1 MGILPW
7 GEVEQMTEFF
17 GQPPVVPGG
26 GRGFVRPRACL
37 VQGGAALP
45 IVKLIEPY
53 LGQRGV
59 IYIVGPAGS
68 GKTWAIH
75 YVNAALGN
83 DGRMLF
89 IEELEESAVPTE
101 EVDALAV
108 LHVARWTDDDLIEFR
123 VLGDSETLHGVLV
136 RVSNSVD
143 GLSQQT
149 TVLPF
154 FQAIT
159 VNRDSIFLS
168 LDARGAGTGFLYVGI
183 FVNGLMFREASSTV
197 TNPFVAVSGTYHRP
211 TK

>member
-1 MGILPW
+1 MTGLRAILTAIP
-7 GEVEQMTEFF
+7 
-17 GQPPVVPGG
+17 
-26 GRGFVRPRACL
+26 L
-37 VQGGAALP
+37 L
-45 IVKLIEPY
+45 LL
-53 LGQRGV
+53 LGCGDDN
-59 IYIVGPAGS
+59 
-68 GKTWAIH
+68 T
-75 YVNAALGN
+75 
-83 DGRMLF
+83 F
-89 IEELEESAVPTE
+89 ITTPTAVPT
-101 EVDALAV
+101 V
-108 LHVARWTDDDLIEFR
+108 DDDLIEFR